1 MQLRVTR
8 VLACVEG
15 LIRDKI
21 EKEKKKGKNERILD
35 FEFRFVNVNEF
46 DLIS

>member
-21 EKEKKKGKNERILD
+21 EKEKKRKNERILD

>member
-8 VLACVEG
+8 VLACVE

-21 EKEKKKGKNERILD
+21 EKEKKRKNERILD